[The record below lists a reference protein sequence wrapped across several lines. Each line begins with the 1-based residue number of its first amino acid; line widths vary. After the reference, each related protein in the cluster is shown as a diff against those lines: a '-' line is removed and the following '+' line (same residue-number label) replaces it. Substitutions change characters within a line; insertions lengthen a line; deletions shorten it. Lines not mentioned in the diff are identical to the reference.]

1 MKLYGIKMLRRIR
14 LLTLTGR
21 ELYPYL
27 QVRRCR
33 SGITSLRKNTI
44 IEFSALWTTRWA
56 GKKGQDN
63 KTLPISTVTRVALRS
78 LSSVALSSAQVTEI

>member
-1 MKLYGIKMLRRIR
+1 MNLFELNILRRIC

-21 ELYPYL
+21 ELYTYL

-33 SGITSLRKNTI
+33 SGITSLRKSTI

-63 KTLPISTVTRVALRS
+63 KTLPIRTVTRVALRS
-78 LSSVALSSAQVTEI
+78 LSSVALSSAQVTQI